1 MPNNKGITVTADYC
15 INRYPSDRCNK
26 GVMELQFDESTA
38 ASFAANATYKFE
50 QNTETFVTSR
60 PTLMDP
66 LDHRNVYIG
75 RSGIEDSGEGMFARR
90 DILPGNKEDFFG

>member
-1 MPNNKGITVTADYC
+1 
-15 INRYPSDRCNK
+15 
-26 GVMELQFDESTA
+26 MELQFAGSGTA
-38 ASFAANATYKFE
+38 ASFATNTTYKFE
-50 QNTETFVTSR
+50 RATETFVTSQ

-90 DILPGNKEDFFG
+90 DILPGRG

>member
-1 MPNNKGITVTADYC
+1 
-15 INRYPSDRCNK
+15 
-26 GVMELQFDESTA
+26 MELQFDESTA
-38 ASFAANATYKFE
+38 ASFAANAIYKFE

-75 RSGIEDSGEGMFARR
+75 RSGIEGSGEGMFARR
-90 DILPGNKEDFFG
+90 DILPGKGEHGRFLQLGIELYRLVRLVAD